1 MAEETALIGI
11 QGLSVRKSESP
22 LRRSFRAILRNPM
35 AMAGLVVII
44 IWSIVAVFANLIA
57 PYDPIVQDIEHRLAA
72 PSPQHLF
79 GTDQL
84 GRDEASR
91 VIYGAQISLPVGLVV
106 IIFAVI
112 VGLLVGASAGYV
124 GGIYD
129 LLIMRVA
136 DITLAFPPIVL
147 AMAIAAVLGPSLN
160 NALIAMII
168 VWWPIY
174 ARLIRSEVLAIKEKD
189 YIQAIRVLGA
199 NPFKILAFH
208 VLPNAVDTVIVRAS
222 IDFGNAVMFCAALSF
237 IGLGAQPP
245 QPEWGAMVTTGKDYL
260 RDAWWLVTFPGLAI
274 FLTVMGFNL
283 LGDGIRDYLDPRLRG
298 NR

>member
-1 MAEETALIGI
+1 VKRLLRHFIHNPLSSF
-11 QGLSVRKSESP
+11 GL
-22 LRRSFRAILRNPM
+22 
-35 AMAGLVVII
+35 II
-44 IWSIVAVFANLIA
+44 IL
-57 PYDPIVQDIEHRLAA
+57 
-72 PSPQHLF
+72 
-79 GTDQL
+79 
-84 GRDEASR
+84 
-91 VIYGAQISLPVGLVV
+91 
-106 IIFAVI
+106 
-112 VGLLVGASAGYV
+112 
-124 GGIYD
+124 
-129 LLIMRVA
+129 LLI
-136 DITLAFPPIVL
+136 LAS
-147 AMAIAAVLGPSLN
+147 VLGPSLAPDDPLEIAPDVRLTPPTLRHPLGTDEVGRDILSRILWGARISLQIGISVVFFSAMIGLIIGMVSGYYGGLLDQVLMRFTDIFISFPTLILAIAMTAALGPSLS
-160 NALIAMII
+160 NAVIAMII

-174 ARLIRSEVLAIKEKD
+174 ARLIRSEVLVIKEKD

-208 VLPNAVDTVIVRAS
+208 VLPNAVDTIIVRAS

-298 NR
+298 NRS

>member
-1 MAEETALIGI
+1 VKRLLRHFIHNPLSSF
-11 QGLSVRKSESP
+11 GL
-22 LRRSFRAILRNPM
+22 
-35 AMAGLVVII
+35 II
-44 IWSIVAVFANLIA
+44 IL
-57 PYDPIVQDIEHRLAA
+57 
-72 PSPQHLF
+72 
-79 GTDQL
+79 
-84 GRDEASR
+84 
-91 VIYGAQISLPVGLVV
+91 
-106 IIFAVI
+106 
-112 VGLLVGASAGYV
+112 
-124 GGIYD
+124 
-129 LLIMRVA
+129 LLI
-136 DITLAFPPIVL
+136 LAS
-147 AMAIAAVLGPSLN
+147 VLGPSLAPDDPLEIAPDVRLTPPTLRHPLGTDEVGRDILSRILWGARISLQIGIAIVFFSAMIGLIIGMVSGYYGGLLDQVLMRFTDIFISFPTLILAIAMTAALGPSLS
-160 NALIAMII
+160 NAVIAMII

-208 VLPNAVDTVIVRAS
+208 VLPNAIDAVIVRAS

-283 LGDGIRDYLDPRLRG
+283 LGDGIRDYLDPKLRG
-298 NR
+298 NRS